1 METMAA
7 AAAVQEVNGEA
18 FCTVFWG
25 GGGGGKGWGGGR
37 RSDCHARTELQM
49 KTL

>member
-25 GGGGGKGWGGGR
+25 GGGRGERVGGG
-37 RSDCHARTELQM
+37 EEE
-49 KTL
+49 